1 MDHFGWLGVTRR
13 RLTPYRR
20 FAVGLMVVAVVFLS
34 FPVKPLPTKSM
45 ALLFALI
52 GAGAAG
58 SFLAIGAAANAR
70 LKQVLHCAIAA
81 AINFIVGFSVL
92 ALLIA
97 VGVLKSP
104 NFEKFADVPW
114 WAFLGGLLGAI
125 FVTLNTLTVPKL
137 GLTTSTLAVVCSQ
150 MIVSLAIDQFGWF
163 GIAPHSLSISRVFA
177 IVLLLIAIALTQFDR
192 HHHPS
197 EMPTLLK
204 EENSY
209 Q

>member
-1 MDHFGWLGVTRR
+1 
-13 RLTPYRR
+13 
-20 FAVGLMVVAVVFLS
+20 
-34 FPVKPLPTKSM
+34 M

-58 SFLAIGAAANAR
+58 SFLAMGAAANAR
-70 LKQVLHCAIAA
+70 LKQVLHCAIAAA

-104 NFEKFADVPW
+104 YFERFADVPW

-137 GLTTSTLAVVCSQ
+137 GLTTSTLVVVCSQ

-163 GIAPHSLSISRVFA
+163 GIVPHSLSISRVFA
-177 IVLLLIAIALTQFDR
+177 IVLLLIAIALTQLD
-192 HHHPS
+192 HHHS
-197 EMPTLLK
+197 SKIPTLLK
-204 EENSY
+204 EDNSSR
-209 Q
+209 

>member
-1 MDHFGWLGVTRR
+1 
-13 RLTPYRR
+13 
-20 FAVGLMVVAVVFLS
+20 
-34 FPVKPLPTKSM
+34 M

-81 AINFIVGFSVL
+81 AAINFIVGFSVL
-92 ALLIA
+92 TLLIT

-104 NFEKFADVPW
+104 NFERFADVPW
-114 WAFLGGLLGAI
+114 WAFWGGLLGAI

-150 MIVSLAIDQFGWF
+150 MIVSLTIDQFGWF
-163 GIAPHSLSISRVFA
+163 GIAPHSLSMSRVFA
-177 IVLLLIAIALTQFDR
+177 IVLLLIAIALTQLDR
-192 HHHPS
+192 QHPS
-197 EMPTLLK
+197 EIPTLLK
-204 EENSY
+204 QENSSH
-209 Q
+209 

>member
-1 MDHFGWLGVTRR
+1 
-13 RLTPYRR
+13 
-20 FAVGLMVVAVVFLS
+20 
-34 FPVKPLPTKSM
+34 M

-81 AINFIVGFSVL
+81 AAINFIVGFGVL
-92 ALLIA
+92 TLLIA
-97 VGVLKSP
+97 VGVLKLP
-104 NFEKFADVPW
+104 NFEKFANVPW

-150 MIVSLAIDQFGWF
+150 MIVSLTIDQFGWF
-163 GIAPHSLSISRVFA
+163 GITPHSLSMSRVFA
-177 IVLLLIAIALTQFDR
+177 IVLLLIAIALTQLDR

-204 EENSY
+204 EENSSH
-209 Q
+209 

>member
-1 MDHFGWLGVTRR
+1 
-13 RLTPYRR
+13 
-20 FAVGLMVVAVVFLS
+20 
-34 FPVKPLPTKSM
+34 M

-58 SFLAIGAAANAR
+58 SFLAIGGAANAR
-70 LKQVLHCAIAA
+70 LKQILHCAIAAA

-104 NFEKFADVPW
+104 NFEKFANVPW

-163 GIAPHSLSISRVFA
+163 GIALHSLSISRVFA
-177 IVLLLIAIALTQFDR
+177 IVLLLIAIALTQLDR

-204 EENSY
+204 EENSSH
-209 Q
+209 